1 MPISI
6 RQASVDDAPALS
18 RICLLTAD
26 AGKSAEDLHNFPE
39 LPGLLWAV
47 PYVHLPTTWGFVMVD
62 EINGEV
68 VGYIVGS
75 KDTRAY
81 EEHAA
86 ENLWPVLAEMYPLSP
101 TMKSGDKEYAEM
113 LRKMRTI
120 PDSNLLFSPA
130 HMHIDILPGYQKQ
143 GWGRK
148 LIHTAAEYL
157 KAEGIDGIW
166 L

>member
-1 MPISI
+1 VAPYNNHPATLIIQNNLSSGRLHLQHFIIMPISI

-75 KDTRAY
+75 K
-81 EEHAA
+81 
-86 ENLWPVLAEMYPLSP
+86 V
-101 TMKSGDKEYAEM
+101 
-113 LRKMRTI
+113 
-120 PDSNLLFSPA
+120 
-130 HMHIDILPGYQKQ
+130 
-143 GWGRK
+143 
-148 LIHTAAEYL
+148 
-157 KAEGIDGIW
+157 
-166 L
+166 